1 MGKSPLPLLP
11 VDRFVCVKLITNF
24 DMALVTLPVAPESLS
39 IPEALAQLQQEITE
53 LALCQI
59 AIARWQLHQQQTQQ
73 CQTSMQQL
81 EAIQERIN
89 ALAAELETQMRQF
102 HLTASGLNPCYCA
115 LQSPPNPQR
124 PANVWEIHH
133 AAIPQVIRRGSQFIL
148 TAKSLD
154 LSVIDEGTQGRERA
168 RYARRR
174 REALEQW
181 LLAQRHC

>member
-1 MGKSPLPLLP
+1 MGKSLLPLLP

-102 HLTASGLNPCYCA
+102 HLTASGLNSCYCA

-154 LSVIDEGTQGRERA
+154 LSVTDEGAQGRERA